1 MTSTPSTST
10 TSPATTAARPPLAIE
25 LVALDI
31 AGTTVEEGGAVYDA
45 LHTAVLE
52 HGSGA
57 TSSDV
62 QHWMGA
68 EKRAAITALLA
79 IGVSEPASALA
90 HAGSDSGSGAAGA
103 PGPDEATVDA
113 AFARFTAL
121 LREAYLLNP
130 PTPVPGAPEALAALR
145 AAGVKVALTTGF
157 TREVTQG
164 ILDVLGWTV
173 ASGPEQWLSPEV
185 TLDAVTC
192 ADEVPLGR
200 PAPYMVHRDME
211 RTGVLDVA
219 RVLVAGDT
227 VLDLR
232 SGVNAR
238 AGAVVGVLTGKLGAR
253 DLGRERHDFLL
264 DSVADLPAL
273 VAGLNA

>member
-1 MTSTPSTST
+1 MTGSTTST
-10 TSPATTAARPPLAIE
+10 TAPAAPAARPPLAIE
-25 LVALDI
+25 LVALDV

-45 LHTAVLE
+45 LHAAVLE
-52 HGSGA
+52 YGSGA

-79 IGVSEPASALA
+79 IGVSEPASAPA
-90 HAGSDSGSGAAGA
+90 HAGSDRTSGIHGG

-113 AFARFTAL
+113 AFVRFTAL
-121 LREAYLLNP
+121 LHEAYRLNP
-130 PTPVPGAPEALAALR
+130 PTPIPGAPEAFAALR

-157 TREVTQG
+157 TRDVTRG

-173 ASGPEQWLSPEV
+173 ASGPDQWLSPEV
-185 TLDAVTC
+185 SLDAVTC

-238 AGAVVGVLTGKLGAR
+238 AGAVVGVLTGKLGAA

-264 DSVADLPAL
+264 DSVADLPEL
-273 VAGLNA
+273 VARLNA

>member
-1 MTSTPSTST
+1 MTGSTST
-10 TSPATTAARPPLAIE
+10 SGTAPTVPNSPTGRPPLAIE
-25 LVALDI
+25 LVALDV

-79 IGVSEPASALA
+79 IGS
-90 HAGSDSGSGAAGA
+90 GA
-103 PGPDEATVDA
+103 PGDAPDEGTVDA
-113 AFARFTAL
+113 AFGRFTAL
-121 LREAYLLNP
+121 LHEAYRLNP
-130 PTPVPGAPEALAALR
+130 PTPVPGAPEAFAALR
-145 AAGVKVALTTGF
+145 AAGVMVALTTGF
-157 TREVTQG
+157 TRDVTRG
-164 ILDVLGWTV
+164 ILDVLGWSV
-173 ASGPEQWLSPEV
+173 ATGPEQWLSPEV

-238 AGAVVGVLTGKLGAR
+238 AGAVVGVLTGKLGAA

-264 DSVADLPAL
+264 DSVADLPGL
-273 VAGLNA
+273 VATLNAPV

>member
-1 MTSTPSTST
+1 MTGST
-10 TSPATTAARPPLAIE
+10 TPTSAPAAPAARPPLAIE
-25 LVALDI
+25 LVALDV

-79 IGVSEPASALA
+79 IGPGTSAA
-90 HAGSDSGSGAAGA
+90 TGDA
-103 PGPDEATVDA
+103 PDEATVDA
-113 AFARFTAL
+113 AFVRFTAL
-121 LREAYLLNP
+121 LHEAYRLNP
-130 PTPVPGAPEALAALR
+130 PTPIPGAPEAFAALR

-157 TREVTQG
+157 TRDVTRG

-173 ASGPEQWLSPEV
+173 ASGPDQWLSPEV

-211 RTGVLDVA
+211 CTGVLDVS

-238 AGAVVGVLTGKLGAR
+238 AGAVVGVLTGKLGAG

-273 VAGLNA
+273 VASLNA

>member
-1 MTSTPSTST
+1 MTSTTSTST
-10 TSPATTAARPPLAIE
+10 TRAATPAARRPLVIE

-31 AGTTVEEGGAVYDA
+31 AGTTVEEGGAVYEA
-45 LHTAVLE
+45 LHAAVLE

-57 TSSDV
+57 TSSDI

-79 IGVSEPASALA
+79 IGADTPSAPN
-90 HAGSDSGSGAAGA
+90 DA
-103 PGPDEATVDA
+103 PDDAPDDATVDA

-121 LREAYLLNP
+121 LQEAYLLNP
-130 PTPVPGAPEALAALR
+130 PTPIPGAPEAFAALR

-173 ASGPEQWLSPEV
+173 AAGAEQWLSPEV

-200 PAPYMVHRDME
+200 PAPYMIHRDME

-219 RVLVAGDT
+219 RVLAAGDT

-232 SGVNAR
+232 AGVNAR
-238 AGAVVGVLTGKLGAR
+238 AGAVVGVLTGKLGAA

-264 DSVADLPAL
+264 DSVAELPGL
-273 VAGLNA
+273 VARLNA

>member
-1 MTSTPSTST
+1 MTSTTSTST
-10 TSPATTAARPPLAIE
+10 TSAATPAARRPLVIE

-31 AGTTVEEGGAVYDA
+31 AGTTVEEGGAVYEA
-45 LHTAVLE
+45 LHAAVLE

-57 TSSDV
+57 TSSDI

-79 IGVSEPASALA
+79 IGASTP
-90 HAGSDSGSGAAGA
+90 GA
-103 PGPDEATVDA
+103 PGDAPDDATVDA

-121 LREAYLLNP
+121 LQEAYLLNP
-130 PTPVPGAPEALAALR
+130 PTPIPGAPEAFAALR

-173 ASGPEQWLSPEV
+173 AAGAEQWLSPEV

-200 PAPYMVHRDME
+200 PAPYMIHRDME

-219 RVLVAGDT
+219 RVLAAGDT

-232 SGVNAR
+232 AGVNAR
-238 AGAVVGVLTGKLGAR
+238 AGAVVGVLTGKLGAA

-264 DSVADLPAL
+264 DSVAELPGL
-273 VAGLNA
+273 VARLNA